1 MDSRATTSVRLAS
14 ARSLL
19 SRPALTSDTALL
31 VYLALVNFAVHLVG
45 ANNYG
50 YFRDELYYLA
60 DGRHL
65 AFGYVD
71 QPPLIGW
78 LAALM
83 DLLTHDNLVAL
94 HVVSA
99 LAAACLTVVVGLIA
113 RELGGG
119 RWAQLLAALASVV
132 AIVFMAT
139 GSLFSMDVLDE
150 LWWALG
156 AYVLVRLIRRQ
167 EPRLWLVFGLIAG
180 VGLLTKLTMLFFGF
194 GVVAGFLLTPLRAQ
208 FRTRWPWLGGA
219 IAFVFLLPY
228 ILWNA
233 VNGWPTPE
241 FWRHYGGLSGGG
253 PLGFFGNQIL
263 IINPF
268 NLPLVIAGLL
278 FYFRRPE
285 GKPFRALGWA
295 YVVLYVLFT
304 LINAKAYFLAP
315 AYPILFAGGALVF
328 ERALAR
334 ASVFASASARAGGQR
349 WLVPSYVTAL
359 ALSGLFFAPFAM
371 PLLPPA
377 SFVSNYGFLTG
388 TGNNGAG
395 QKTAGSFPQY
405 LGDRF
410 GWETMS
416 ATVAKV
422 YAGLPAEQRA
432 RACVFTVNY
441 GEASALNFFAAR
453 YHLPPAISGHN
464 NYYLW
469 GPGSCTGDVII
480 TVGLSQGEAAMSFD
494 SVVQAATITCDYCM
508 DEENDLP
515 VYVCT
520 QPKAG
525 LSQLWARVKHYN

>member
-1 MDSRATTSVRLAS
+1 MDSRATTSVLPAA

-19 SRPALTSDTALL
+19 SRPALTSDTAFL

-119 RWAQLLAALASVV
+119 RFAQLLAALASVV

-233 VNGWPTPE
+233 TNGWPTPE

-253 PLGFFGNQIL
+253 PLGFFGNQVL
-263 IINPF
+263 IIKSIHSICRSSSPDCSF
-268 NLPLVIAGLL
+268 TSAVPRASRFARWAGRTSSSTCSSRSSTPRRTSWRRRIRSSLPAAPSSSSAHW
-278 FYFRRPE
+278 R
-285 GKPFRALGWA
+285 
-295 YVVLYVLFT
+295 
-304 LINAKAYFLAP
+304 AP
-315 AYPILFAGGALVF
+315 ATSSQRQRGQADSAGWC
-328 ERALAR
+328 RR
-334 ASVFASASARAGGQR
+334 MSPR
-349 WLVPSYVTAL
+349 WP
-359 ALSGLFFAPFAM
+359 
-371 PLLPPA
+371 
-377 SFVSNYGFLTG
+377 
-388 TGNNGAG
+388 
-395 QKTAGSFPQY
+395 
-405 LGDRF
+405 
-410 GWETMS
+410 
-416 ATVAKV
+416 
-422 YAGLPAEQRA
+422 
-432 RACVFTVNY
+432 
-441 GEASALNFFAAR
+441 
-453 YHLPPAISGHN
+453 
-464 NYYLW
+464 
-469 GPGSCTGDVII
+469 
-480 TVGLSQGEAAMSFD
+480 
-494 SVVQAATITCDYCM
+494 
-508 DEENDLP
+508 
-515 VYVCT
+515 
-520 QPKAG
+520 
-525 LSQLWARVKHYN
+525 